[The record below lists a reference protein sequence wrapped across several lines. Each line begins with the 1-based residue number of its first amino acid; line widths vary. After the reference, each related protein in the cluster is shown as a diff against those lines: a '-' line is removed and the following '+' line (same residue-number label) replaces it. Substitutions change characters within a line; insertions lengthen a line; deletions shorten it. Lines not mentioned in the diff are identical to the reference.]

1 MQYECTFKAIF
12 NLIVVIWKKLRRGG
26 FIMIIDFHT
35 HTFPDFLA
43 PKVIPKLE
51 KGSNMHAS
59 LDGTMAS
66 LERSMEEAG
75 VDISIV
81 LPVATSPSQVITCNN
96 SSLSIN
102 EEKVG
107 RIISFGAMHP
117 DYEDYKNEL
126 RRIKE
131 HGIKGIKLHPDYQ
144 NTMIDDIKYKRVID
158 AASELGLITI
168 IHAGLDI
175 GLPGPIHAVPTGI
188 KNLVTEV
195 KPEKMILAH
204 MGGFSLWEEVIE
216 VLAEENVYLD
226 TAFSLGSINY
236 FDDCSPEIVKQSMM
250 NEELFRRMMDAFG
263 EDRILFATD
272 SPWAGQKET
281 LESISEI
288 GLTEVQNKKILGE
301 NARVLLEL

>member
-1 MQYECTFKAIF
+1 MWRLKLFCYFKG
-12 NLIVVIWKKLRRGG
+12 REG
-26 FIMIIDFHT
+26 FPMIIDFHT

-51 KGSNMHAS
+51 KGSKMHAS

-66 LERSMEEAG
+66 LEHSMEESG

-102 EEKVG
+102 EEKAG

-117 DYEDYKNEL
+117 EYEDYKNEL

-144 NTMIDDIKYKRVID
+144 NTMIDDMKYKRLID
-158 AASELGLITI
+158 AASELDLITI

-175 GLPGPIHAVPTGI
+175 GLPGPIHAVPTRI
-188 KNLVTEV
+188 KNLVAEV

-204 MGGFSLWEEVIE
+204 MGGFSLWEEVID

-226 TAFSLGSINY
+226 TAFSLGEINY
-236 FDDCSPEIVKQSMM
+236 MEDFPQEMAKYSMM
-250 NEELFRRMMDAFG
+250 SSELFHRMLQVFG

-281 LESISEI
+281 LESISKLE
-288 GLTEVQNKKILGE
+288 LAEAQRRKILGE
-301 NARVLLEL
+301 NAYMLLGI